1 MTPEKEAE
9 KEVLLAA
16 PSLQCRLLR
25 NNNGAVEVDG
35 RFIRFGLGNTSK
47 RVSDES
53 KSSDYIGVT
62 SVVITPEMVGKTVGI
77 ITAVEVK
84 PKGFKIYRSDF
95 PKKSREYAQLNFL
108 NFIRGM
114 GGFAGFATSGQDLK
128 DLINHYIKWLKS

>member
-35 RFIRFGLGNTSK
+35 RFIRFGLGNISK
-47 RVSDES
+47 RISDMM

-62 SVVITPEMVGKTVGI
+62 KVVITQEMVGKTVGV
-77 ITAVEVK
+77 ITAIEVK
-84 PKGFKIYRSDF
+84 PKGFNIFRLDF
-95 PKKSREYAQLNFL
+95 PKQSREFAQLNFL
-108 NFIRGM
+108 NFIREF
-114 GGFAGFATSGQDLK
+114 GGFAGFVTSGDDLK
-128 DLINHYIKWLKS
+128 TIINHYLKWLKS